1 MERLHENGNGT
12 RVESH
17 EEKSTTEITTL
28 NLPEKI
34 LLSLIKQ
41 GSTIE
46 TLTNTTTT
54 FEFKGGEKVNEK
66 STSSSTVRIDG
77 EETDPSALT
86 GELMSA
92 FSGQLGGLFSVING
106 GFSFSADVSE
116 TYFNTDFE
124 YILADGST
132 EYLPVA
138 KQVNVSS
145 GTAVVKA
152 GIADKISD
160 IIAAAGG
167 SETDFISLMQDILSS
182 IDMENGGD
190 YEFEEPFYGSQKISA
205 RVSSTPWG
213 MKGASITFHDGYMK
227 GTYEFT
233 ADELI
238 MYPEMY

>member
-28 NLPEKI
+28 NLPEEI

-41 GSTIE
+41 GSTVE
-46 TLTNTTTT
+46 TSTHTETEYEIAGWNT
-54 FEFKGGEKVNEK
+54 VNESST
-66 STSSSTVRIDG
+66 STSSMTIDG
-77 EETDPSALT
+77 EETDPSALI
-86 GELMSA
+86 GELMSS
-92 FSGQLGGLFSVING
+92 FSGQIEGIVSIVNG
-106 GFSFSADVSE
+106 GFSFSCDSSE
-116 TYFNTDFE
+116 THYSTDFE

-152 GIADKISD
+152 GIVDKISD

-167 SETDFISLMQDILSS
+167 SETDFLSVMQNIFLS

-205 RVSSTPWG
+205 RISSTPWG
-213 MKGASITFHDGYMK
+213 MNGASITFHDGYMK
-227 GTYEFT
+227 GTYEFS
-233 ADELI
+233 ADELM

>member
-17 EEKSTTEITTL
+17 EEKSTTEIITL
-28 NLPEKI
+28 NLPEEI

-41 GSTIE
+41 GSTVE
-46 TLTNTTTT
+46 TSTHTETEYEIAGWNT
-54 FEFKGGEKVNEK
+54 VNESST
-66 STSSSTVRIDG
+66 STSSMTIDG
-77 EETDPSALT
+77 EETDPSALI
-86 GELMSA
+86 GELMSS
-92 FSGQLGGLFSVING
+92 FSGQIEGIVSIVNG
-106 GFSFSADVSE
+106 GFSFSCDSSE
-116 TYFNTDFE
+116 THYSTDFE
-124 YILADGST
+124 YFLADGST

-167 SETDFISLMQDILSS
+167 SETDFLSVMQNIFLSM
-182 IDMENGGD
+182 DMENGGD

-205 RVSSTPWG
+205 RISSTPWG

-227 GTYEFT
+227 GTYEFS
-233 ADELI
+233 ADELM